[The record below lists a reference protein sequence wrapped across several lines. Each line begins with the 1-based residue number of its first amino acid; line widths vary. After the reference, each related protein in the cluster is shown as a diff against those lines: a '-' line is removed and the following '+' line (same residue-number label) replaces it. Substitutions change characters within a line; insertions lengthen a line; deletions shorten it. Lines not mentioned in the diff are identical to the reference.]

1 MVIEVREIEMPLLC
15 RTPGRWAEGV
25 LRDPVSLLN
34 DHAHLEKKAG
44 LNALEMLNQW
54 PEPVPPESWVQMM
67 TAVAREEIE
76 HLQLVLRLLHERGG
90 VFSKGHRNPYAQA
103 LRETIRRGSGG
114 RMESLM
120 DRLMV
125 SALIEL
131 RSCERFA
138 VLGEVAEDAAL
149 AGLYRDLWASEHGH
163 YRTFLNMARRLPAG
177 KSRKQSELDAM
188 VESRWAEMLAIEAEI
203 LGAQGVYVGMHSGV
217 EGEG

>member
-1 MVIEVREIEMPLLC
+1 MTEVREIEMPLLC
-15 RTPGRWAEGV
+15 RTPASWAAGV
-25 LRDPVSLLN
+25 LCDPVKLLN

-54 PEPVPPESWVQMM
+54 PEPVPPGAWVQSM

-76 HLQLVLRLLHERGG
+76 HLQTVLRLLHARGG
-90 VFSKGHRNPYAQA
+90 VFSKGHRNPYAQS
-103 LRETIRRGSGG
+103 LRGQIRSNAQG
-114 RMESLM
+114 RLESLM

-138 VLGEVAEDAAL
+138 VLGEMSEDAEL

-163 YRTFLNMARRLPAG
+163 YRTFLNLARRLPAG
-177 KSRKQSELDAM
+177 RAQRKGDMAAM
-188 VESRWAEMLAIEAEI
+188 VEERWAAMLAAESAI
-203 LGAQGVYVGMHSGV
+203 LAEQPFYVGMHSGV
-217 EGEG
+217 CDG